1 MMIVYNTT
9 FHIEKDVLDESLDYL
24 KKQYIPK
31 AVESGFLQRPCLR
44 RVMHTEPE
52 DGASFSVQ
60 FHVKN
65 VDTLNFWLQNEGN
78 SIHKALVDRFGHKIA
93 GFSTLLEEIDWEK

>member
-1 MMIVYNTT
+1 MIVYNTT
-9 FHIEKDVLDESLDYL
+9 FHIEKDILDESLVYL

-44 RVMHTEPE
+44 RVLQAEEGE
-52 DGASFSVQ
+52 DISLSVQ

-65 VDTLNFWLQNEGN
+65 IDTLNFWLQNEGN
-78 SIHKALVDRFGHKIA
+78 NLHRALVARFGHKIA
-93 GFSTLLEEIDWEK
+93 GFSTLLEEIEKKK